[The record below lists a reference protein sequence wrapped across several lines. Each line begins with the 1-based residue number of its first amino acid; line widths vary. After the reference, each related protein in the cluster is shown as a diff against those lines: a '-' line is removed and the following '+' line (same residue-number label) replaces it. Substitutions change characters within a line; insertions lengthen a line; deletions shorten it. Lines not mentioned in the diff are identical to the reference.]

1 MSRRSKR
8 SRSKVSITV
17 IDRHA
22 EAGATLTTVNSKEQ
36 NSDNLYELVLVEGMT
51 EQGNQIARL
60 FKDNFT
66 FLSDQ
71 IAQMVKSTMKYR

>member
-1 MSRRSKR
+1 M
-8 SRSKVSITV
+8 

-22 EAGATLTTVNSKEQ
+22 EAGATLTTVTSKEQ
-36 NSDNLYELVLVEGMT
+36 NSDNLYELVLVKGIT
-51 EQGNQIARL
+51 EQGNQIAKL

-71 IAQMVKSTMKYR
+71 NAQMVNSTMKYR

>member
-1 MSRRSKR
+1 MSGRS
-8 SRSKVSITV
+8 
-17 IDRHA
+17 

-51 EQGNQIARL
+51 EQGHQIAKL

-66 FLSDQ
+66 FRSDQ
-71 IAQMVKSTMKYR
+71 IAQMVNSTMKYR